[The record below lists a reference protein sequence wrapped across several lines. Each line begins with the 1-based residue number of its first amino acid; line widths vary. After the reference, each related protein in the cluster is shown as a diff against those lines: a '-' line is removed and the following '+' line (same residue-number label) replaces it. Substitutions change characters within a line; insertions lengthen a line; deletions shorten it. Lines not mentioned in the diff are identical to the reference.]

1 MTQEELQSIPRQARF
16 APGELTARVIAEK
29 QGPVG
34 WLVFNNPE
42 RRNAVSLDMW
52 EAIPRVLDRF
62 ETDPEVR
69 VIVLAG
75 AGDKAFVSGADI
87 SQFESQRSGAE
98 AVQRYE
104 EIAEGA
110 QLRLQRCDKPVL
122 AMIRGYCLGA
132 GVNIALTCDLRIAAE
147 DARFGIPA
155 ARMGLGYRVSS
166 TKNLVDT
173 IGPAHTREMLITA
186 RQYGAAEAERI
197 GLVQRVVPAAAL
209 EAEVLETCAGIAAN
223 APLTMRTAKRIVRE
237 LLASPES
244 FDEAACRALVKEC
257 FESSDY
263 KEGRRAFME
272 KRRPAF
278 QGR

>member
-1 MTQEELQSIPRQARF
+1 MTREELQSIPRQALF

-52 EAIPRVLDRF
+52 EAIPRVLERF
-62 ETDPEVR
+62 EADPELR
-69 VIVLAG
+69 VMVLSG

-132 GVNIALTCDLRIAAE
+132 GVNIALACDMRIAAE

-173 IGPAHTREMLITA
+173 IGPARTREMLITA

-197 GLVQRVVPAAAL
+197 GLVQRVVPAAGL

-223 APLTMRTAKRIVRE
+223 APLTMRTAKRIVSE
-237 LLASPES
+237 LLASPDS

-257 FESSDY
+257 FVSSDY

>member
-1 MTQEELQSIPRQARF
+1 MTREELQSIPRQALF

-52 EAIPRVLDRF
+52 EAIPRVLERF
-62 ETDPEVR
+62 ESDAELR

-132 GVNIALTCDLRIAAE
+132 GVNIALTCDLRIAAD

-173 IGPAHTREMLITA
+173 IGPANTREMLITA
-186 RQYGAAEAERI
+186 RQYGAADAERI
-197 GLVQRVVPAAAL
+197 GLVQRVVPTAAL
-209 EAEVLETCAGIAAN
+209 EAELLETCAGIAAN

-237 LLASPES
+237 LLASPAS
-244 FDEAACRALVKEC
+244 FDEAACKALVKEC
-257 FESSDY
+257 FDSSDY
-263 KEGRRAFME
+263 REGRRAFME

-278 QGR
+278 RGR